1 MLAVAEDGTER
12 RRPLS
17 SLADAAEFV
26 GADLF
31 PDGVPDDDSPL
42 AIDPDAAR
50 VLGEFYDFAARALEA
65 LLATTAPADDSSAIN
80 LWPEHFDLAF
90 ESGPEALG
98 RRANY
103 GASPGDEQHAEPYL
117 YVGPWQDQ
125 GGESCGTPPP
135 SAGPSSTT
143 PSWWPPRIRTRSR
156 RGSSPSTAR
165 RSRTDRAP
173 PRRRGPPLSWPG
185 AIRGPH
191 RRRRLSRAERR
202 DPGDRAQGDRHSR
215 TRDRRLSRRLA
226 RAPDRRSRAA
236 DARVDARDPAPRRD
250 DPRHLT
256 HQSLQARRRP
266 GGDRGDDGRAGTR
279 WADRDRR

>member
-1 MLAVAEDGTER
+1 MTTR
-12 RRPLS
+12 
-17 SLADAAEFV
+17 
-26 GADLF
+26 
-31 PDGVPDDDSPL
+31 PL

-125 GGESCGTPPP
+125 GGGELWNATAFRG
-135 SAGPSSTT
+135 AELDYAELVG
-143 PSWWPPRIRTRSR
+143 R
-156 RGSSPSTAR
+156 RGSGRARGEVLRRPPRGAR
-165 RSRTDRAP
+165 RLTGAAAP
-173 PRRRGPPLSWPG
+173 PRAA
-185 AIRGPH
+185 AILARCDSGSSPEAATV
-191 RRRRLSRAERR
+191 RAERR
-202 DPGDRAQGDRHSR
+202 DPGDRAQGDRHPR

-226 RAPDRRSRAA
+226 RAPRRRPRAA

-250 DPRHLT
+250 DPRHLA

-266 GGDRGDDGRAGTR
+266 GGDRGDDGRA
-279 WADRDRR
+279 RDSTA